1 MVSPNVCS
9 KGSFFGAKAKATSI
23 PNGFI
28 ETNLMFTM
36 NGDKD
41 QRNNSLSRSLL
52 FNVNEPLTR
61 NIVSSLLRN

>member
-1 MVSPNVCS
+1 MVSANVCS

-36 NGDKD
+36 SGDKD
-41 QRNNSLSRSLL
+41 QRKNSLSSSLL
-52 FNVNEPLTR
+52 FNVNEPLLR
-61 NIVSSLLRN
+61 NSVSSPLRN